1 MVNVLD
7 LTGGRDRRQ
16 MQGQVIR
23 GGDQWQGMDAWYKTG
38 VGIPRESEVEVGGRD
53 QR

>member
-1 MVNVLD
+1 
-7 LTGGRDRRQ
+7 

-38 VGIPRESEVEVGGRD
+38 VVYSAGVRGGGWRQGSEIKVRGGVRSWD
-53 QR
+53 